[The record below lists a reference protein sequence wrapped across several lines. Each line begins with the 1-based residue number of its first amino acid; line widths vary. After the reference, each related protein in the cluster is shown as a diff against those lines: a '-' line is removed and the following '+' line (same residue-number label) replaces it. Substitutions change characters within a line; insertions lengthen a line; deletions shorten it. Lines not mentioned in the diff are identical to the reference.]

1 MIGFPTLA
9 PFRAWPRHRLSPV
22 MASNGMVAAAHPLT
36 VAAGLKVLQRGGNA
50 VEAAVAAALS
60 AAVVMPEMC
69 GIGGDLFAIVQRPG
83 EAPLSFLGSGR
94 SPMSASLEQMRAHGD
109 RTANGVRMPLRGPLA
124 MGVPGL
130 AGAVQTML
138 ERYGAGLSPADLA
151 RDAIGHAENGFA
163 LTPFG
168 AAAIQM
174 CEGFLRDD
182 PAAAA
187 IYLKDG
193 KAPPPGHVLRQSD
206 LAHTLRGL
214 VADGLESFYEGPLA
228 QRIGAAITG
237 RGGALSAEDLA
248 AHTTPAEPPISTVY
262 RGVTVHQTGL
272 PTQGLILLEALNI
285 IAQAPAEALARGD
298 AASVHL
304 QAEALKRAYTDRLAY
319 ARDPA
324 FGETPMAA
332 LLSQD
337 WAARR
342 FAAIDPTHAS
352 DEVSPGPLSD
362 GDTTYL
368 CVVDGD
374 GLMVSLILSVS
385 SAFGSGVVAG
395 DTGVLLNNRVGR
407 GFSLED
413 GHPNLFAPGKRT
425 IHTLNCYLLSDASGT
440 PIAVG
445 GTPGGDGQPQWNLQT
460 LTALID
466 AGLDV
471 QAAVE
476 APRWTVWP
484 GTDPHDL
491 PAPYELRVETRLSEG
506 VLTGLEAMGHRLTR
520 TGGWGGSGAAQLIV
534 RDPETGV
541 MAGGSDPRVEGM
553 ALGY

>member
-1 MIGFPTLA
+1 VIGFPTLA
-9 PFRAWPRHRLSPV
+9 PFRAWPRHRFSPV
-22 MASNGMVAAAHPLT
+22 MAERGMVAAAHPLT
-36 VAAGLKVLQRGGNA
+36 VAAGLDILRRGGNA
-50 VEAAVAAALS
+50 VEAAVAAALT

-83 EAPLSFLGSGR
+83 EAPLSFPGSGR
-94 SPMSASLEQMRAHGD
+94 SPVGASLEQMRAHGD
-109 RTANGVRMPLRGPLA
+109 RLPGGVRMPLRGPLA
-124 MGVPGL
+124 PGVPGL
-130 AGAVQTML
+130 PGAVAAL
-138 ERYGAGLSPADLA
+138 LARYGDGLTFAELA
-151 RDAIGHAENGFA
+151 HDAIAHAERGFP

-174 CEGFLRDD
+174 CEGFLKAD

-187 IYLKDG
+187 IFLRDG
-193 KAPPPGHVLRQSD
+193 KAPSPGHMLRQAD
-206 LAHTLRGL
+206 LAETLRGL
-214 VADGLESFYEGPLA
+214 ADEGLSSFYQGDLA
-228 QRIGAAITG
+228 QRIGAAVSAL
-237 RGGALSAEDLA
+237 GGALSAEDLA
-248 AHTTPAEPPISTVY
+248 AHVTPVEPPISAVY

-285 IAQAPAEALARGD
+285 IGQAPSEVLAKGD
-298 AASVHL
+298 AASIHL
-304 QAEALKRAYTDRLAY
+304 QAEALKRAYADRLAY

-342 FAAIDPTHAS
+342 YASIEPAHAS
-352 DEVSPGPLSD
+352 DAVAPGPLSD

-368 CVVDGD
+368 CVVDHT

-407 GFSLED
+407 GFSLEE

-425 IHTLNCYLLSDASGT
+425 MHTLNCYLLSDAAGT
-440 PIAVG
+440 PIGVG

-460 LTALID
+460 LVALLD

-491 PAPYELRVETRLSEG
+491 PAPYELRVETRLGEP
-506 VLTGLEAMGHRLTR
+506 VLTALETLGHRLKR

-534 RDPETGV
+534 RDPVTGV

-553 ALGY
+553 ALGF

>member
-1 MIGFPTLA
+1 LIGFPTLA

-22 MASNGMVAAAHPLT
+22 MASRGMVAAAHPLT
-36 VAAGLKVLQRGGNA
+36 VAAGLKALQAGGNA
-50 VEAAVAAALS
+50 VEAAVAAALT

-69 GIGGDLFAIVQRPG
+69 GVGGDLFAIVGRPG

-94 SPMSASLEQMRAHGD
+94 SPMGASQEQMRAAGD
-109 RTANGVRMPLRGPLA
+109 RTPAGVRMPLRGPLA
-124 MGVPGL
+124 CGVPGL
-130 AGAVQTML
+130 AGALEAML
-138 ERYGAGLSPADLA
+138 ARYGGRLALHDLA
-151 RDAIGHAENGFA
+151 ADAIGHAENGFA

-174 CEGFLRDD
+174 CEGFLKAD

-187 IYLKDG
+187 VYLKDG
-193 KAPPPGHVLRQSD
+193 KAPPPGHVLRQAD
-206 LAHTLRGL
+206 LAATLRGL
-214 VADGLESFYEGPLA
+214 VGDGLASFYKGDLA
-228 QRIGAAITG
+228 RRIGAAVTA
-237 RGGALSAEDLA
+237 RGGALSADDLA
-248 AHTTPAEPPISTVY
+248 AHTTPVEAPISAVY

-285 IAQAPAEALARGD
+285 IGQASSQALARGD

-304 QAEALKRAYTDRLAY
+304 QAEALKRAYADRLAY

-324 FGETPMAA
+324 FGETPMTT

-342 FAAIDPTHAS
+342 HASINPARAS
-352 DEVSPGPLSD
+352 DEVPAAPLSD

-368 CVVDGD
+368 CVVDGS

-407 GFSLED
+407 GFSLEE

-425 IHTLNCYLLSDASGT
+425 MHTLNCYLLSDPAGT
-440 PIAVG
+440 PIGVG

-460 LTALID
+460 LVALLD

-491 PAPYELRVETRLSEG
+491 PAPYELRVETRLGEP
-506 VLTGLEAMGHRLTR
+506 VLSGLEALGHRLKP
-520 TGGWGGSGAAQLIV
+520 TGGWGGSGAAQLIM
-534 RDPETGV
+534 RDPLTGV

-553 ALGY
+553 ALGF